1 MKRFLQ
7 DEQGSAAVEYSLF
20 VSLIGVV
27 IAGAVQLVGG
37 DVAEAL
43 SFINSEMGATNIEIG
58 SK

>member
-7 DEQGSAAVEYSLF
+7 DERGSAAVEYSLF
-20 VSLIGVV
+20 VSLIGVA